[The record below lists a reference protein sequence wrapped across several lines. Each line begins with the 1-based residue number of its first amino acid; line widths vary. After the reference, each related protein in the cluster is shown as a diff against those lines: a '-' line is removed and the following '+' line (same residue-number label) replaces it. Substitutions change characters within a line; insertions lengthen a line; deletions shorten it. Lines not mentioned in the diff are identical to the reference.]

1 MPDMGDEDRVERDR
15 AVAEPVRDRRAIPRF
30 VIIWLNRPK
39 NGSYIQR
46 HMVATAIEAMI
57 TGR

>member
-1 MPDMGDEDRVERDR
+1 MPK
-15 AVAEPVRDRRAIPRF
+15 PIL
-30 VIIWLNRPK
+30 VIIWLNSPK

-46 HMVATAIEAMI
+46 HMVATAMEAMM